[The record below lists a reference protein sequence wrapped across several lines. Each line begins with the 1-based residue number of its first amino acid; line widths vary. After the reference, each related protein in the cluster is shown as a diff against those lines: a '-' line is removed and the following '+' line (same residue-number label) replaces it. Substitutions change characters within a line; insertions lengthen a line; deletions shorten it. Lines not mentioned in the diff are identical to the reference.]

1 MTKNKPVI
9 CISPET
15 EFRRQNRF
23 RKLPL
28 LASSLLYAGSM
39 YFSFPAHAADDNKA
53 QLKSIQQ
60 NIADKEKSVRAQKI
74 QRSNLLDQLE
84 SQEKVI
90 AQASRQLRQTR
101 TILDGLNRDIS
112 SLTRSISI
120 LEARQSKE
128 ENLLAQ
134 QLDAAFR
141 QGQHS
146 GIELMMSGEA
156 GQRSDRILTYF
167 TYLNKARQQNIESL
181 KQTRAEL
188 AEKKSALEEKQ
199 QQQQSLLNQQQAQ
212 QTKLEQAKAAR
223 QRTLS
228 VLESSL
234 EKDQADLV
242 EMRQNESRLQAK
254 IARAEQIAKARAEQE
269 AREAEQVRQR
279 QAQAKAKGS
288 TYNTTEGERELI
300 ARTGGL
306 GRPAGQYPWPVK
318 GKLLH
323 RFGET
328 LQGELRWKGLV
339 IGAPEGTEVRAIADG
354 RVLMA
359 DWLQGYGLVIVIEH
373 GKGDM
378 TLYGYNQSA
387 LVNVGSQVRAGQA
400 IALVGTS
407 GGRGIPSLY
416 FEIRRQGQAVNPLSW
431 LGR

>member
-1 MTKNKPVI
+1 MTKKKPVTSS
-9 CISPET
+9 SPGIALRSLST
-15 EFRRQNRF
+15 V

-28 LASSLLYAGSM
+28 LVTSLLYAGCLC
-39 YFSFPAHAADDNKA
+39 FSVSASAADDNKA

-60 NIADKEKSVRAQKI
+60 DIADKEKSVRAQKI

-84 SQEKVI
+84 SQERLI
-90 AQASRQLRQTR
+90 AQASRQLRQTQSV
-101 TILDGLNRDIS
+101 LDGITRDID
-112 SLTRSISI
+112 SLTRSVNA
-120 LEARQSKE
+120 LEKRQNRE
-128 ENLLAQ
+128 EDLLAQ

-146 GIELMMSGEA
+146 GLELMLSGEA
-156 GQRSDRILTYF
+156 GERNDRILTYF
-167 TYLNKARQQNIESL
+167 TYFNQARQQNISDL
-181 KQTRAEL
+181 KQTRIQL
-188 AEKKSALEEKQ
+188 AAQRQDLQQKQ
-199 QQQQSLLNQQQAQ
+199 QQQQQLLSQQQAQ
-212 QTKLEQAKAAR
+212 QAKLEQARSAR
-223 QRTLS
+223 QKTLT

-234 EKDQADLV
+234 QKDQADLV

-269 AREAEQVRQR
+269 AREAAQVRQR
-279 QAQAKAKGS
+279 QAQAKASGS
-288 TYNTTEGERELI
+288 NYKPTEGEQELM

-306 GRPAGQYPWPVK
+306 GRPAGQYPWPVR

-339 IGAPEGTEVRAIADG
+339 IGAAEGTDVRAIADG
-354 RVLMA
+354 RVIMA
-359 DWLQGYGLVIVIEH
+359 DWLQGYGLVIVLEH

-387 LVNVGSQVRAGQA
+387 LVNVGDQVRAGQA

-431 LGR
+431 LGK

>member
-1 MTKNKPVI
+1 MTKKKPVT
-9 CISPET
+9 CISPDIAILHRHRGRE
-15 EFRRQNRF
+15 
-23 RKLPL
+23 LPK
-28 LASSLLYAGSM
+28 LASCLLYAGILCL
-39 YFSFPAHAADDNKA
+39 PLALHAADDNKA

-60 NIADKEKSVRAQKI
+60 DIANKEQSVRTQKI
-74 QRSNLLDQLE
+74 KRSNLLDQLQ

-90 AQASRQLRQTR
+90 AQASRQLRQTQI
-101 TILDGLNRDIS
+101 ILNGINRDIAA
-112 SLTRSISI
+112 LTRSIGT
-120 LEARQSKE
+120 LEKRQSRE
-128 ENLLAQ
+128 EDLLAQ

-146 GIELMMSGEA
+146 GIELLLSGAA
-156 GQRSDRILTYF
+156 GQRNDRILTYF
-167 TYLNKARQQNIESL
+167 TYLNQARQQNIESL

-188 AEKKSALEEKQ
+188 AEKKGALVQKQ
-199 QQQQSLLNQQQAQ
+199 QQQQGLLTRQQAQ
-212 QTKLEQAKAAR
+212 QAKLQQAKAAR
-223 QRTLS
+223 QKTLS
-228 VLESSL
+228 ILESSL

-254 IARAEQIAKARAEQE
+254 IARAEQAARARAEQE

-279 QAQAKAKGS
+279 QAQAQAKGS
-288 TYNTTEGERELI
+288 TYRPTEGEQELM

-387 LVNVGSQVRAGQA
+387 LVNVGAQVRAGQP

-407 GGRGIPSLY
+407 GGRGVPSLY
-416 FEIRRQGQAVNPLSW
+416 FEIRRQGQAVNPISW

>member
-1 MTKNKPVI
+1 MTKKKPV
-9 CISPET
+9 
-15 EFRRQNRF
+15 
-23 RKLPL
+23 LPNLPDAAFHSSKKRWKGSL
-28 LASSLLYAGSM
+28 LATGLLYAGCLC
-39 YFSFPAHAADDNKA
+39 FSFAASAADDNKA

-60 NIADKEKSVRAQKI
+60 DIADKEKSVRAQKI
-74 QRSNLLDQLE
+74 QRSNLLDQLQ

-90 AQASRQLRQTR
+90 AQASRQLRQTQSVLQG
-101 TILDGLNRDIS
+101 INRDIDT
-112 SLTRSISI
+112 LTRSIAG
-120 LEARQSKE
+120 LEKQQSRE

-141 QGQHS
+141 EGQHS
-146 GIELMMSGEA
+146 GLELMLSGEA
-156 GQRSDRILTYF
+156 GQRDDRILTYF
-167 TYLNKARQQNIESL
+167 TYLNQARQQNITNL
-181 KQTRAEL
+181 KNTRADL
-188 AEKKSALEEKQ
+188 ASQKEALVQKQ
-199 QQQQSLLNQQQAQ
+199 QQQQALLSQQQAQ
-212 QTKLEQAKAAR
+212 QTRLEQARSAR

-269 AREAEQVRQR
+269 AREAAQVRER
-279 QAQAKAKGS
+279 QAQAKASGS
-288 TYNTTEGERELI
+288 NYQPTEGEQELM

-339 IGAPEGTEVRAIADG
+339 IGAPEGTDVRAIADG
-354 RVLMA
+354 RVIMA
-359 DWLQGYGLVIVIEH
+359 DWLQGYGLVIVLEH

-387 LVNVGSQVRAGQA
+387 LVNVGDQVRAGQP

-431 LGR
+431 LGK

>member
-1 MTKNKPVI
+1 MTKKKPEI
-9 CISPET
+9 RISPET
-15 EFRRQNRF
+15 GSCQHPLS
-23 RKLPL
+23 RKLLPL
-28 LASSLLYAGSM
+28 VMSLLYAGIVC
-39 YFSFPAHAADDNKA
+39 FPLPGQTADDSKA
-53 QLKSIQQ
+53 QLNSIRQD
-60 NIADKEKSVRAQKI
+60 IADKEKRVRTQKI
-74 QRSNLLDQLE
+74 QRSNLLDQLQ

-90 AQASRQLRQTR
+90 AQASRQLRQTQL
-101 TILDGLNRDIS
+101 TLDGINRDIDD
-112 SLTRSISI
+112 LARNIAT
-120 LEARQSKE
+120 LENKQNRE
-128 ENLLAQ
+128 EDLLAQ

-146 GIELMMSGEA
+146 GLELLLSGEA
-156 GQRSDRILTYF
+156 GQRDDRILTYF
-167 TYLNKARQQNIESL
+167 TYLNQARQQNIADL
-181 KQTRAEL
+181 KQTRADL
-188 AEKKSALEEKQ
+188 AEKKRVLEQKQ
-199 QQQQSLLNQQQAQ
+199 QQQQQLLRQHQAQ
-212 QTKLEQAKAAR
+212 QARLEQARSAR
-223 QRTLS
+223 QRTLTI
-228 VLESSL
+228 LESSL

-269 AREAEQVRQR
+269 ARQAEQVRQR
-279 QAQAKAKGS
+279 QAQAKASGS
-288 TYNTTEGERELI
+288 SYQPTTGERELM

-306 GRPAGQYPWPVK
+306 GRPAGQYPWPVR

-339 IGAPEGTEVRAIADG
+339 ISAPEGSDVRAIADG
-354 RVLMA
+354 RVIMA

-387 LVNVGSQVRAGQA
+387 LVNVGQQVTAGQP

-407 GGRGIPSLY
+407 GGQGVSALY

-431 LGR
+431 LGK

>member
-1 MTKNKPVI
+1 MTKKMPVPCILPDNASPSPKP
-9 CISPET
+9 
-15 EFRRQNRF
+15 RRER
-23 RKLPL
+23 PT
-28 LASSLLYAGSM
+28 LASGLLCAGILCL
-39 YFSFPAHAADDNKA
+39 SFTAHAADDNKA

-60 NIADKEKSVRAQKI
+60 DIANKEKSVRSQKI
-74 QRSNLLDQLE
+74 QRSNLLDQLQ
-84 SQEKVI
+84 SQEKII
-90 AQASRQLRQTR
+90 AQASRQLRQTQ
-101 TILDGLNRDIS
+101 TTLEGINRDIAA
-112 SLTRSISI
+112 LARSIAQ
-120 LEARQSKE
+120 LEQRQARE
-128 ENLLAQ
+128 ESLLAQ

-146 GIELMMSGEA
+146 GIELLLSGEA
-156 GQRSDRILTYF
+156 GQRNDRILTYF
-167 TYLNKARQQNIESL
+167 TYLNQARQQNIESL

-188 AEKKSALEEKQ
+188 AEKKTIQLQKQ
-199 QQQQSLLNQQQAQ
+199 QQQQQLLSQQQAQ
-212 QTKLEQAKAAR
+212 KTRLEQAKSAR
-223 QRTLS
+223 QKTLS

-242 EMRQNESRLQAK
+242 EMRQNESRLQEK

-279 QAQAKAKGS
+279 QAQARAKGS
-288 TYNTTEGERELI
+288 TYRPTEGEQELM

-306 GRPAGQYPWPVK
+306 GRPAGQYPWPVQ

-339 IGAPEGTEVRAIADG
+339 IAAPEGTDVRAIADG
-354 RVLMA
+354 RVIMA

-373 GKGDM
+373 GQGDM

-387 LVNVGSQVRAGQA
+387 LVNVGAQVRAGQP

-431 LGR
+431 LGK